1 MEGAAEDR
9 EIEITLKEELA
20 SEQAAKQARLKE
32 EMEQARLSALSHRY
46 NVVSNRRQTQILTES
61 FKNREKLYAG
71 MDFRTAI
78 RMNTMKAR
86 IKAMPLDDQP
96 TFFEKELIDLMTDET
111 NAWTK
116 FLQPEFGTWS
126 DGIKRASLDAIAPL
140 PVDPYKEMTLDEC
153 RICLS
158 WLENV
163 FRMLN
168 VKIREA
174 EDDEVYTWYL
184 ESYLVVAGSR
194 EYLALNQKLV
204 KMISLLHYVVQYS
217 QTCFRESRRQ
227 EAALWI
233 HENTDNTDPSAPP
246 LEVRSMSSH
255 SHATDT
261 VNDSRSPSLPSYFKK
276 PELEGSFTQRTS
288 VSNPRVASRGM
299 VYHDLAEQPADVAPS
314 IKNESVTPSRR
325 SSAQASI
332 GFLMDYSKATIRPL
346 PLPWIDP
353 QALEAYKAGPSEV
366 HECSQPEEDEASHFK
381 MEQITNPPTTSL
393 ATQIP
398 QGTQGTPGDMG
409 KVATLGT
416 AGTMKTSG
424 ITCRRWDTKELCTCY
439 PWILYPSSPAAK
451 TTARRRING

>member
-32 EMEQARLSALSHRY
+32 EMEQARLSALSHGY

-71 MDFRTAI
+71 MDFRTASWNPTVPPI
-78 RMNTMKAR
+78 DQVGIRFATSVLTQPEVKSSKGSTTSSSRPRDEKGWKVRMNTMKAR

-194 EYLALNQKLV
+194 EYLALNQKPGA
-204 KMISLLHYVVQYS
+204 
-217 QTCFRESRRQ
+217 T
-227 EAALWI
+227 
-233 HENTDNTDPSAPP
+233 TD
-246 LEVRSMSSH
+246 H
-255 SHATDT
+255 S
-261 VNDSRSPSLPSYFKK
+261 
-276 PELEGSFTQRTS
+276 
-288 VSNPRVASRGM
+288 
-299 VYHDLAEQPADVAPS
+299 
-314 IKNESVTPSRR
+314 
-325 SSAQASI
+325 
-332 GFLMDYSKATIRPL
+332 
-346 PLPWIDP
+346 
-353 QALEAYKAGPSEV
+353 
-366 HECSQPEEDEASHFK
+366 
-381 MEQITNPPTTSL
+381 
-393 ATQIP
+393 
-398 QGTQGTPGDMG
+398 
-409 KVATLGT
+409 
-416 AGTMKTSG
+416 
-424 ITCRRWDTKELCTCY
+424 
-439 PWILYPSSPAAK
+439 
-451 TTARRRING
+451 